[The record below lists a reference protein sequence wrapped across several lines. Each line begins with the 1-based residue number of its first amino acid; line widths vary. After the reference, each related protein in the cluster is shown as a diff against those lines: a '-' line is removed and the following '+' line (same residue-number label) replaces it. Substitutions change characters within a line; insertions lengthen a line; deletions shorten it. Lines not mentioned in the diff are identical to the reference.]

1 MEINNTKPC
10 EGKVKADQGECNEV
24 DCRQCGI
31 SGKSL
36 KIAHHFG
43 KIMEVLGLD
52 LNDPSLKETPK
63 RVAKMYLEE
72 LFVGLDASQFPD
84 VSFFDNNYGFDEM
97 VIVNDITLYSY
108 CEHHFVPF
116 IGKVNVAYF
125 PNKKVIGLS
134 KINRVVE
141 FISKKPQVQEKLT
154 VEIAQTLSELLET
167 RDVAVYVQADH
178 LCVAS
183 RGVKDYNSY
192 TKTGT
197 YLGKFKSKKVRNE
210 FMSSFA
216 QNIL

>member
-1 MEINNTKPC
+1 MEISNTKPC
-10 EGKVKADQGECNEV
+10 EVKVKADQGDCNEF
-24 DCRQCGI
+24 DCQQCRI
-31 SGKSL
+31 SEKSL

-52 LNDPSLKETPK
+52 LNDPSLKGTPK

-154 VEIAQTLSELLET
+154 VEIAQTLAELLET
-167 RDVAVYVQADH
+167 KDVAVYVQADH

-183 RGVKDYNSY
+183 RGIKDYNSY

-210 FMSSFA
+210 FMCSFT
-216 QNIL
+216 QNNL

>member
-1 MEINNTKPC
+1 MEINNISPCGQNAKVGQVECMEPDCRPC
-10 EGKVKADQGECNEV
+10 E
-24 DCRQCGI
+24 I
-31 SGKSL
+31 SAKSL

-52 LNDPSLKETPK
+52 LKDASLKDTPK

-72 LFVGLDASQFPD
+72 LFVGLDPSQFPD
-84 VSFFDNNYGFDEM
+84 ISFFDNEYSFDEM

-141 FISKKPQVQEKLT
+141 YISKKPQVQEKLT
-154 VEIAQTLSELLET
+154 VEIAQTLSRLLET
-167 RDVAVYVQADH
+167 KDVAVYVQANH

-197 YLGKFKSKKVRNE
+197 YLGKFKSKKVKNE
-210 FMSSFA
+210 FMSSFTGDS
-216 QNIL
+216 L